1 MTVEE
6 VEGAEEEEDF
16 EGIWWNLLG
25 MKSLYHLR
33 DGGSKRI
40 GPIVSHHHLP
50 AGIVIVIEII
60 LAVVAVGEV
69 LIGRVPGDL
78 RFLLC
83 HRAVTIGDHPTGI
96 ATEAEVVAEGIAA
109 VIGGEVATGIAI
121 LRHQEIENVGP
132 ASVAAVGGGVIARV
146 PIQQHQYLPVA
157 ATRLFQFLRQ
167 FRRRHHQ
174 WKTMTLCQSL
184 VMHKIRQLQRTT
196 PIPRRR
202 QFASPTVPILPLLT
216 MLLLLPPCLVLLP
229 LLRQPLLRHLRRR
242 RWPPPMRI

>member
-6 VEGAEEEEDF
+6 VEGEEEEEEEDF
-16 EGIWWNLLG
+16 EGIWWNPLG

-40 GPIVSHHHLP
+40 GPIVSRRHLP
-50 AGIVIVIEII
+50 AGIAIVIVIEII
-60 LAVVAVGEV
+60 LAVGEVGEV

-109 VIGGEVATGIAI
+109 AIGGEVVTGIVI
-121 LRHQEIENVGP
+121 LCHREIENVGP

-157 ATRLFQFLRQ
+157 AARLLQFLRR

-202 QFASPTVPILPLLT
+202 QFASPRVPILPLLT

-242 RWPPPMRI
+242 R

>member
-6 VEGAEEEEDF
+6 VEGAEEEHF
-16 EGIWWNLLG
+16 EGRWWNPLG
-25 MKSLYHLR
+25 TKSLYHLR

-40 GPIVSHHHLP
+40 GPIVSRRHLL
-50 AGIVIVIEII
+50 ATGNAIVSAIEIT

-83 HRAVTIGDHPTGI
+83 HRAITIGDLPTGI

-109 VIGGEVATGIAI
+109 AIGGEVETGIVI
-121 LRHQEIENVGP
+121 LCHQEIGNVGP
-132 ASVAAVGGGVIARV
+132 ASVAAVDGGVIARV
-146 PIQQHQYLPVA
+146 PIQHQYLPVA
-157 ATRLFQFLRQ
+157 ATRLFQFLRR
-167 FRRRHHQ
+167 FRRRHQ
-174 WKTMTLCQSL
+174 WKTMTLRQSL
-184 VMHKIRQLQRTT
+184 VMHKIHQLQRTT
-196 PIPRRR
+196 PSPR
-202 QFASPTVPILPLLT
+202 QFASPRVPILPLLT

-229 LLRQPLLRHLRRR
+229 LLRQRLPRHLRRR